1 MTLTRKCGI
10 IKVSIAEI
18 GENIEDVR
26 IEENNKSNLAMKKVI
41 R

>member
-18 GENIEDVR
+18 GENIDVR